1 MVMSNLSNV
10 EIQILGNLDLP
21 KSIPYVQAAVNASGG
36 RLYWFTVSGNNVTL
50 SGNQDEDWGWV
61 DSYGVPWW
69 QAAAYTQ
76 PLGGLVR
83 TYHRP
88 LDHCSHSRSKH
99 QTRLL
104 YLLGKPPARLEHLGQ
119 QLCRT
124 VVEAPQ
130 AHRLEPRHH
139 GQQQPHLRQ
148 QD

>member
-83 TYHRP
+83 AYHRT
-88 LDHCSHSRSKH
+88 LDSGES
-99 QTRLL
+99 TRLTRHSVE
-104 YLLGKPPARLEHLGQ
+104 PPARLEHPGQ
-119 QLCRT
+119 QLCRAL
-124 VVEAPQ
+124 VEAPQ